1 MSLSYLPEIPVHN
14 SASNSTESKDIAS
27 KNAKS
32 SAQNNNSPSFWQRY
46 QAPVLLTVV
55 GGAIDTIGFI
65 TLFGFFTAHVTGNL
79 VLAGSGLVKGE
90 DGLWIKLA
98 SVPLFILTVV
108 VTKIYIDKSKKK
120 RLILSHLLLAEAVFL
135 TAFMIA
141 GLSFQPFID
150 AGGITVAITGGLG
163 LTALAIRNTA
173 SKTVIKHMSPT
184 VLMTGNTTQLGIGLS
199 DYLTN
204 RTSENAKKLGHSSAL
219 VISFVIGA
227 LLGAVL
233 YVKLSYWAVGLFVL
247 PVIYLAF
254 LARDKEFLQ
263 NIG

>member
-1 MSLSYLPEIPVHN
+1 MSKTV
-14 SASNSTESKDIAS
+14 T
-27 KNAKS
+27 
-32 SAQNNNSPSFWQRY
+32 NNNTAPVNDEPPSFWQRY
-46 QAPVLLTVV
+46 QAPILLTIV

-90 DGLWIKLA
+90 YGLWIKLA
-98 SVPLFILTVV
+98 SVPLFIITVV
-108 VTKIYIDKSKKK
+108 ITKIYIDKSRKQT
-120 RLILSHLLLAEAVFL
+120 LVLSHLFLAEALFL

-141 GLSFQPFID
+141 GLSFQPFTE
-150 AGGITVAITGGLG
+150 AGDISVAITGGLG

-199 DYLTN
+199 DYIAN
-204 RTSENAKKLGHSSAL
+204 RSADNAKKLGHSAAL
-219 VISFVIGA
+219 VVSFVIGA

-233 YVKLSYWAVGLFVL
+233 YVNLSYWAVGLFVI
-247 PVIYLAF
+247 PVLYLSL
-254 LARDKEFLQ
+254 LARNPEFLQ
-263 NIG
+263 HIS

>member
-1 MSLSYLPEIPVHN
+1 MRLFYLLDITV
-14 SASNSTESKDIAS
+14 SKGAV
-27 KNAKS
+27 
-32 SAQNNNSPSFWQRY
+32 NNKERALDNKLPSFWQRY
-46 QAPVLLTVV
+46 QAPILLTIV

-98 SVPLFILTVV
+98 SVPLFIITVV
-108 VTKIYIDKSKKK
+108 ITKIYIDKSQKQT
-120 RLILSHLLLAEAVFL
+120 LVLSHLFLAEALFL

-141 GLSFQPFID
+141 GLSFQPFTE
-150 AGGITVAITGGLG
+150 AGDISVAITGGLG

-173 SKTVIKHMSPT
+173 SKTVIKNMSPT

-199 DYLTN
+199 DYIAN
-204 RTSENAKKLGHSSAL
+204 RSADNAKKLGHSAAL

-233 YVKLSYWAVGLFVL
+233 YVNISYWAVGLFVI
-247 PVIYLAF
+247 PVLYLSI
-254 LARDKEFLQ
+254 LARDPKFLQ
-263 NIG
+263 HIS

>member
-1 MSLSYLPEIPVHN
+1 MLS
-14 SASNSTESKDIAS
+14 TT
-27 KNAKS
+27 AK
-32 SAQNNNSPSFWQRY
+32 SPSFWQRY
-46 QAPVLLTVV
+46 RAPVLLTVV

-108 VTKIYIDKSKKK
+108 VTKIYIDNSRQQ
-120 RLILSHLLLAEAVFL
+120 RLILTHLLLVEAVFL
-135 TAFMIA
+135 TAFMVA
-141 GLSFQPFID
+141 GLSFQPFTD
-150 AGGITVAITGGLG
+150 GNSITVAITGGLG

-184 VLMTGNTTQLGIGLS
+184 VLMTGNTTQLGINLS
-199 DYLTN
+199 DYLAN
-204 RTSENAKKLGHSSAL
+204 RTLDNAKKLAHSSAL
-219 VISFVIGA
+219 VSSFVIGA
-227 LLGAVL
+227 LLGALL

-247 PVIYLAF
+247 PVLYLAW
-254 LARDKEFLQ
+254 LARDKSFLQ

>member
-1 MSLSYLPEIPVHN
+1 MSNNTV
-14 SASNSTESKDIAS
+14 NSTGT
-27 KNAKS
+27 
-32 SAQNNNSPSFWQRY
+32 AQVSFWQRY
-46 QAPVLLTVV
+46 KTPVLLTVV

-108 VTKIYIDKSKKK
+108 ITKIYIDKS
-120 RLILSHLLLAEAVFL
+120 RRQQLILSHLLLAEAVFL
-135 TAFMIA
+135 LAFMIA
-141 GLSFQPFID
+141 GLYFQPFTD
-150 AGGITVAITGGLG
+150 ADSITVAITGGLG

-184 VLMTGNTTQLGIGLS
+184 VLMTGNTTQLGINLS
-199 DYLTN
+199 DYLAN

-219 VISFVIGA
+219 VLSFIVGA
-227 LLGAVL
+227 LLGALL

-247 PVIYLAF
+247 PVLYLSVV
-254 LARDKEFLQ
+254 ARKEGFLQ

>member
-1 MSLSYLPEIPVHN
+1 MSKTVTNNNTAPVHD
-14 SASNSTESKDIAS
+14 EP
-27 KNAKS
+27 
-32 SAQNNNSPSFWQRY
+32 PSFWQRY
-46 QAPVLLTVV
+46 QAPILLTIV

-98 SVPLFILTVV
+98 SVPLFIITVV
-108 VTKIYIDKSKKK
+108 ITKIYIDKSRKQT
-120 RLILSHLLLAEAVFL
+120 LVLSHLFLAEALFL
-135 TAFMIA
+135 SAFMIA
-141 GLSFQPFID
+141 GLSFQPFTE
-150 AGGITVAITGGLG
+150 AGDITVAITGGLG

-173 SKTVIKHMSPT
+173 SKTVIKNMSPT

-199 DYLTN
+199 DYIAN
-204 RTSENAKKLGHSSAL
+204 RSADNAKKFGHSAAL

-233 YVKLSYWAVGLFVL
+233 YVNLSYWAVGLFVI
-247 PVIYLAF
+247 PVLYLSL
-254 LARDKEFLQ
+254 LARNSEFLQ
-263 NIG
+263 HIS

>member
-1 MSLSYLPEIPVHN
+1 MPKAQ
-14 SASNSTESKDIAS
+14 ASNHSRHPLEDK
-27 KNAKS
+27 
-32 SAQNNNSPSFWQRY
+32 SPSFWQRY
-46 QAPVLLTVV
+46 QAPILLTVV

-108 VTKIYIDKSKKK
+108 ITKIYIDKSKHQQ
-120 RLILSHLLLAEAVFL
+120 RVLSHLLLAEALFL
-135 TAFMIA
+135 TAFMSA
-141 GLSFQPFID
+141 GLSFQPFTE
-150 AGGITVAITGGLG
+150 AGDMTVAITGGLG

-199 DYLTN
+199 DYLAN
-204 RTSENAKKLGHSSAL
+204 RSADNAKKLGHSTAL

-227 LLGAVL
+227 LLGAIL
-233 YVKLSYWAVGLFVL
+233 YVNLSYWAVGLFVM
-247 PVIYLAF
+247 PVLYLSW
-254 LARDKEFLQ
+254 LARDPEFLQ
-263 NIG
+263 NIS

>member
-1 MSLSYLPEIPVHN
+1 MPN
-14 SASNSTESKDIAS
+14 SIAHS
-27 KNAKS
+27 
-32 SAQNNNSPSFWQRY
+32 QGFWHRY
-46 QAPVLLTVV
+46 RAPVLLTVV

-98 SVPLFILTVV
+98 SVPLFIITVV
-108 VTKIYIDKSKKK
+108 ITKIYIDNSRKQS
-120 RLILSHLLLAEAVFL
+120 LVLSHLFLAEALFL
-135 TAFMIA
+135 TAFMIS
-141 GLSFQPFID
+141 GLSFQPFTD
-150 AGGITVAITGGLG
+150 ADSLSVALTGGLG

-173 SKTVIKHMSPT
+173 SKTVIKSMSPT

-199 DYLTN
+199 DYIAN
-204 RTSENAKKLGHSSAL
+204 RTTENAKKLMNSSAL
-219 VISFVIGA
+219 VISFVVGA
-227 LLGAVL
+227 LLGALL
-233 YVKLSYWAVGLFVL
+233 YVQLSYWAVGLFII
-247 PVIYLAF
+247 PVVYLSF